1 MTLTGRFPK
10 KTMPLKLGDEIPD
23 CILFRPDGSAA
34 HLSDF
39 QGNPL
44 VVIFLRHLG

>member
-1 MTLTGRFPK
+1 
-10 KTMPLKLGDEIPD
+10 MPLKLGDEVAD
-23 CILFRPDGSAA
+23 CTFLRPDETPVR
-34 HLSDF
+34 LSDF